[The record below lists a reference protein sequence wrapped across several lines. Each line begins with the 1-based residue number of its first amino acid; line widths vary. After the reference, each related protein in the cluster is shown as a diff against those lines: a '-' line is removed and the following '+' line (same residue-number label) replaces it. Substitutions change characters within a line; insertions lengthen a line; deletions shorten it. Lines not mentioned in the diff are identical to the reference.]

1 MATAALSGVRVTF
14 RGGPMDGRVSMV
26 EHAPDTLTIRH
37 RDGYRHVV
45 ILYVYA
51 RAEVADGV
59 AVYDYVGMTA

>member
-1 MATAALSGVRVTF
+1 MTF

-26 EHAPDTLTIRH
+26 ERAPDTLTIRH

-51 RAEVADGV
+51 RNGV
-59 AVYDYVGMTA
+59 VDEATVYDYVGMTA